1 MERRECEQR
10 SQTPVSTAVDA
21 AAAAAAVAAAAATA
35 SAAASALSDVFELR
49 PNRLQLQLHDCATS

>member
-1 MERRECEQR
+1 MNHSECEQR

-21 AAAAAAVAAAAATA
+21 AAAAVAASA

-49 PNRLQLQLHDCATS
+49 PNRLQLQLHDRATS